1 MNLKSGLTQ
10 PDPMRPL
17 DKRIC
22 EGGCQGT
29 PAIRIRGFVCVKT
42 FAAFDAFRHRPIIVK
57 ATVGS
62 NDDENAMD
70 IAISLLKDGCRA
82 Q

>member
-1 MNLKSGLTQ
+1 M
-10 PDPMRPL
+10 
-17 DKRIC
+17 
-22 EGGCQGT
+22 
-29 PAIRIRGFVCVKT
+29 KT

-57 ATVGS
+57 VTVGS